1 MRRLLVA
8 LGFFALLGACW
19 RGTLPPR
26 ELYRLTM
33 PSPAVDAASTAL
45 DGGAVLRGDLAIA
58 PVSAPGMYG
67 EENIVYRIGE
77 VEYGQYPSRL
87 WALPLGHMLGIMA
100 EAELRRRPLTVGRT
114 VYDPPARHRYDYRW
128 QLTVREF
135 EEVNRGDTV
144 LASVRLDARLVDSRT
159 DSILWAGSAK
169 LERPVQPPTMPAIV
183 ATLSEV
189 GAEVIRE
196 LIEQSRVMLRG
207 SVVVTPSPRP

>member
-1 MRRLLVA
+1 MRHLLVV
-8 LGFFALLGACW
+8 LGFCTLLGACW

-26 ELYRLTM
+26 ELYRLTI
-33 PSPAVDAASTAL
+33 PSPAADIAPTAL
-45 DGGAVLRGDLAIA
+45 DGSAVLQGDIAIA

-67 EENIVYRIGE
+67 EENIVYRIGD

-87 WALPLGHMLGIMA
+87 WALPLGHMLGIMV

-114 VYDPPARHRYDYRW
+114 VYDPPARHRYDYGW

-144 LASVRLDARLVDSRT
+144 LASVRFDARLIDSRT
-159 DSILWAGSAK
+159 DSILWAGSARG
-169 LERPVQPPTMPAIV
+169 ERPVRPPTMPAIV

-196 LIEQSRVMLRG
+196 LIEQSRVRLRA
-207 SVVVTPSPRP
+207 SLVLTPSPPP